1 MEKIIGMENQIA
13 EKKKKKKRR
22 KIIILIVVI
31 LLIISV
37 ALFFLL
43 ASKDEG
49 YTQETAQT
57 KDITTYYSFSGNIEA
72 KDSQTVYSKNVLPIK
87 KIYVKEGDIV
97 KKGEKLFV
105 FDNSGIASSIDQAAA
120 SLEIAKINY
129 EKAKSSNKDA
139 QILQAQSAVDSA
151 QIAYDNAKT
160 NLDNATLLYNQ
171 GTLTA
176 QELAQAQSAYD
187 TANTQLINAK
197 KSLSIAT
204 ESAEQNIQIAKEQLN
219 QAQASYDN
227 ITQQADDLVVT
238 AEISGE
244 VNDIYAKENQTVT
257 MGSPIM
263 NIVNYDQL
271 EVTVKVDEYD
281 LAAISVGKEVSLTVS
296 ALDIEVKG
304 TVEKVSKQAT
314 VVNGVS
320 FFPTKIA
327 IESNE
332 NLRVG
337 MSTEIK
343 ILNQYAAD
351 ATTISMKAL
360 QFDNENQPFIYYRD
374 EEDKVATRKV
384 KTGINDGTTVQ
395 ILEGLSPGD
404 IILVP
409 QKPTFNPFDVISD

>member
-1 MEKIIGMENQIA
+1 MENQKA
-13 EKKKKKKRR
+13 DKMKKKKKR
-22 KIIILIVVI
+22 KIIILIVLS

-37 ALFFLL
+37 VLFFLL

-49 YTQETAQT
+49 YTQETVQT
-57 KDITTYYSFSGNIEA
+57 KEITTYYSFTGNIEA
-72 KDSQTVYSKNVLPIK
+72 KDSQTVYSKNILPIK
-87 KIYVKEGDIV
+87 KIYVKEGEAV

-105 FDNSGIASSIDQAAA
+105 FDDSSIASSIDQAAA
-120 SLEIAKINY
+120 SVEIAKINY

-139 QILQAQSAVDSA
+139 QILQAQSAVDTA

-171 GTLTA
+171 GTLTT
-176 QELAQAQSAYD
+176 QELSQAQNAFD

-197 KSLSIAT
+197 KSLSIAS
-204 ESAEQNIQIAKEQLN
+204 EAADQNIQIAKEQLN
-219 QAQASYDN
+219 QAQASYEN

-244 VNDIYAKENQTVT
+244 VSDIYAKENQTVT

-304 TVEKVSKQAT
+304 IVEKVSKQAT

-343 ILNQYAAD
+343 ILNQHAAD

-374 EEDKVATRKV
+374 TEDKIATREVKV
-384 KTGINDGTTVQ
+384 GINDGTTVQ

-404 IILVP
+404 IVLVP
-409 QKPTFNPFDVISD
+409 QEPTFNPFDVIAD